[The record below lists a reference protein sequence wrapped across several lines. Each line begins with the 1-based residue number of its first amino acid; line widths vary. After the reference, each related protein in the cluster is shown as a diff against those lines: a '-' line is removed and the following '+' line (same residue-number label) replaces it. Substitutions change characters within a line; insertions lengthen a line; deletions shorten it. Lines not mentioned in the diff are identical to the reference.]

1 MRARFGAGKR
11 AQASLCV
18 DVEYRLHGR
27 NSPLRRSIRDPRCD
41 ALHIP
46 SGPGR
51 GMTLKGKLRCVGMTD
66 TGKVREHNEDTI
78 AFDADIG
85 LLVLA
90 DGMGGYN
97 AGEVASG
104 IAVKTILNLVR
115 ESVDRQDLRTLDRE
129 SGMSRPSIILRDAI
143 HRANK
148 IIYQTARTQPNCE
161 GMGTTVVS
169 MLFFDNRA
177 SIAHVG
183 DSRLY
188 RLRNDKFEQVTMDH
202 SLLQELVDRGF
213 YSAEEAQRA
222 ANKNYVTRALGVEPN
237 VEVEVQE
244 VPVQKGDFYAL
255 CSDGLSDMVEDD
267 DMHLTLTTFGA
278 NLDTVAKQLIQL
290 ANDNG
295 GRDNISVVMANV
307 LDAFPARRGI
317 VDKILGWFG

>member
-1 MRARFGAGKR
+1 M
-11 AQASLCV
+11 SL
-18 DVEYRLHGR
+18 R
-27 NSPLRRSIRDPRCD
+27 N
-41 ALHIP
+41 
-46 SGPGR
+46 
-51 GMTLKGKLRCVGMTD
+51 KLRCVGLTD

-78 AFDADIG
+78 AVDPDIG

-104 IAVKTILNLVR
+104 IAVKTIVNLVKEQVER
-115 ESVDRQDLRTLDRE
+115 EDLNVQDRE
-129 SGMSRPSIILRDAI
+129 AGLSRPTIILRDAI

-148 IIYQTARTQPNCE
+148 IIYQTARTQPQCE
-161 GMGTTVVS
+161 GMGTTVVAA
-169 MLFFDNRA
+169 LFFDNKIT
-177 SIAHVG
+177 IAHVG

-188 RLRNDKFEQVTMDH
+188 RQRAGADRLEQVTLDH

-237 VEVEVQE
+237 VEVEIQE
-244 VPVQKGDFYAL
+244 VPVSKGEVFVL
-255 CSDGLSDMVEDD
+255 CSDGLSDMVEDED
-267 DMHLTLTTFGA
+267 IHLTINTFSA

-295 GRDNISVVMANV
+295 GRDNISVVMAHV
-307 LDAFPARRGI
+307 LDAFPARTKI
-317 VDKILGWFG
+317 FDKILGWFG

>member
-1 MRARFGAGKR
+1 M
-11 AQASLCV
+11 SL
-18 DVEYRLHGR
+18 R
-27 NSPLRRSIRDPRCD
+27 N
-41 ALHIP
+41 
-46 SGPGR
+46 
-51 GMTLKGKLRCVGMTD
+51 KLRCVGLTD

-78 AFDADIG
+78 AVDPDIG

-104 IAVKTILNLVR
+104 IAVKTIVNLVKEQVER
-115 ESVDRQDLRTLDRE
+115 EDLNVQDRE
-129 SGMSRPSIILRDAI
+129 AGLSRPTIILRDAI

-148 IIYQTARTQPNCE
+148 IIYQTARTQPQCE
-161 GMGTTVVS
+161 GMGTTVVAA
-169 MLFFDNRA
+169 LFFDNKIT
-177 SIAHVG
+177 IAHVG

-188 RLRNDKFEQVTMDH
+188 RQRAGADKLEQVTMDH

-237 VEVEVQE
+237 VDVEIQE
-244 VPVQKGDFYAL
+244 VPVSKGEVFIL
-255 CSDGLSDMVEDD
+255 CSDGLSDMVEDED
-267 DMHLTLTTFGA
+267 IHLTINTFSA

-295 GRDNISVVMANV
+295 GRDNVSVVMAHV
-307 LDAFPARRGI
+307 LDAFPARTKI
-317 VDKILGWFG
+317 FDKILGWFG

>member
-1 MRARFGAGKR
+1 M
-11 AQASLCV
+11 SL
-18 DVEYRLHGR
+18 R
-27 NSPLRRSIRDPRCD
+27 
-41 ALHIP
+41 
-46 SGPGR
+46 
-51 GMTLKGKLRCVGMTD
+51 GKLRFVGQTD

-78 AFDADIG
+78 AFDPEIG

-104 IAVKTILNLVR
+104 IAVKTIVNLVR
-115 ESVDRQDLRTLDRE
+115 ESVEREDLTVNDPG
-129 SGMSRPSIILRDAI
+129 SSMSRPSIILRDAI

-148 IIYQTARTQPNCE
+148 IIYQTARTQPQCE

-169 MLFFDNRA
+169 ALFFDNRVA
-177 SIAHVG
+177 IAHVG

-188 RLRNDKFEQVTMDH
+188 RLRADKFEQVTADH

-237 VEVEVQE
+237 VDVEVQE
-244 VPVQKGDFYAL
+244 VPVQKGDFYVL

-267 DMHLTLTTFGA
+267 DIHLTISTFGD

-290 ANDNG
+290 SNDNG
-295 GRDNISVVMANV
+295 GRDNVSVVMAHV
-307 LDAFPARRGI
+307 VEAFPANKGI
-317 VDKILGWFG
+317 LDKILGWLG